1 MLRSF
6 RSLVVSKL
14 FSFLVGCPR
23 FTVIQQCSENHC
35 RVALDLGICGDSSSV
50 LQVCIE
56 SRGVNARL
64 GHFEAQIVIDH
75 NVPEESTSEVRNLV
89 HCHQPLMDDGY
100 VRPDV
105 RLHLWWLM
113 HQFFFSF
120 WWWWGR
126 SFHNPRRTCQ
136 RYAACLPR
144 EIKLKKKLLENVS
157 TLCCMFPT
165 RDNIQDNIIR
175 EHEVADGVRL
185 NLGLCLQPPEVKDG
199 R

>member
-1 MLRSF
+1 M
-6 RSLVVSKL
+6 SKL

-35 RVALDLGICGDSSSV
+35 RVALDLRICGDSSSV
-50 LQVCIE
+50 LQVCIA
-56 SRGVNARL
+56 SAGMNARL
-64 GHFEAQIVIDH
+64 GHCSVQIVIDH
-75 NVPEESTSEVRNLV
+75 NVPEERTSEVRNLV
-89 HCHQPLMDDGY
+89 HCDQPLMVDGY
-100 VRPDV
+100 VGPDV
-105 RLHLWWLM
+105 CLHLWWLM
-113 HQFFFSF
+113 HQFYFLCDD
-120 WWWWGR
+120 GEAECR
-126 SFHNPRRTCQ
+126 SCYNSRRTCQ
-136 RYAACLPR
+136 RYVACLPR